1 MRHTLTPAIQPS
13 NIRKGA
19 GKKTSKAAILAV
31 KGVLDTVKSSLED
44 SKAEDIVTIDIQ
56 GRSALGDYMI
66 VASGRSQRHVGAIAN
81 HLLRAL
87 KSSGTRS
94 VKVEGQQNA
103 DWVLVDAGDII
114 IHLFRPEV
122 REFYGLEKLWQM
134 PASEEVN

>member
-1 MRHTLTPAIQPS
+1 
-13 NIRKGA
+13 
-19 GKKTSKAAILAV
+19 LAV
-31 KGVLDTVKSSLED
+31 KRVLDTVKSSLED

-87 KSSGTRS
+87 KSSGAGS